1 MVVFFSSSNS
11 KASPGMLGENIKA
24 IVKGELVHTQW
35 GGGGGGGGGGGWG
48 AFFLFLFYFPSVFK

>member
-35 GGGGGGGGGGGWG
+35 GGGGGGGGL
-48 AFFLFLFYFPSVFK
+48 FFFFFFIFHPFSNRVMS